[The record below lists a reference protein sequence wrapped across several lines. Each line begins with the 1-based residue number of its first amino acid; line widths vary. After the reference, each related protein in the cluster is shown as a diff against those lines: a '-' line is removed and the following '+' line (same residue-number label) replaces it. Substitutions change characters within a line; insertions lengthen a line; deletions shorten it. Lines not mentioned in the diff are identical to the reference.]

1 MRLLSVSSWVRH
13 HFEHLKKWREYAVKI
28 AKATRDIVP
37 DAQVYVIGGVAE
49 NRVTIYSD
57 VDILVALPTRT
68 LDDNLVKKLKVE
80 ILTRAM
86 DNYNLPWDAPV
97 EIHIADAKTIEK
109 YMKTCKK
116 LIPIK
121 EQENTDTNVY

>member
-1 MRLLSVSSWVRH
+1 VSSWVRY

-28 AKATRDIVP
+28 AKATRDVVP

-57 VDILVALPTRT
+57 IDILVSLPTRT

-80 ILTRAM
+80 ILARAM
-86 DNYNLPWDAPV
+86 DNYNLPWIAPV
-97 EIHIADAKTIEK
+97 EIHIADAKTIER

-116 LIPIK
+116 LIPIE
-121 EQENTDTNVY
+121 EQGNTDSS

>member
-1 MRLLSVSSWVRH
+1 
-13 HFEHLKKWREYAVKI
+13 
-28 AKATRDIVP
+28 VP

-49 NRVTIYSD
+49 NKVTIYSD
-57 VDILVALPTRT
+57 IDILVALPTRT
-68 LDDNLVKKLKVE
+68 LNDDLVKKLKVE
-80 ILTRAM
+80 IHTRAM

-109 YMKTCKK
+109 YMKMRRK

-121 EQENTDTNVY
+121 E